1 MGGMESAVLIAGI
14 VLVAGSAITFVILG
28 FIVQKYNGKNDKINK
43 TKNKKINMAV
53 WDDEYNKQNKNEG
66 KARNNY

>member
-1 MGGMESAVLIAGI
+1 MESAVLIAGI
-14 VLVAGSAITFVILG
+14 VLVTGSAITFVILG
-28 FIVQKYNGKNDKINK
+28 FIVQKYNGKNDKTDK